1 MVEFETTEK
10 LYTASER
17 QDQLDVPKLLL
28 TARELKYEPTDK
40 QLIVLERPPHL
51 LSTELLMV
59 LMPLQLHTVPG

>member
-1 MVEFETTEK
+1 MVEFKTTKK